1 MSAIF
6 TPQTGDAKMD
16 EAYGRF
22 LAYVDKYDNFPSFF
36 DGFMR
41 EVKSDDTAYLNR
53 WLLKVLFT
61 HLKSKHPFD
70 EIYEKADD
78 EQKKIIENWLTR
90 NLEKVRNGV

>member
-1 MSAIF
+1 VDEMSMIF

-22 LAYVDKYDNFPSFF
+22 LAYVDRYENFPSFF

-41 EVKSDDTAYLNR
+41 EVKSDDTVYLNR

-78 EQKKIIENWLTR
+78 E
-90 NLEKVRNGV
+90 